1 MEWCWRG
8 LYLRKSAFISP
19 RRMFPESFRGSGL
32 RFGSCFAPFRVHS
45 RSQFAGEMVGG
56 DVHSVS

>member
-1 MEWCWRG
+1 MEWCLRG

-19 RRMFPESFRGSGL
+19 RRISGL
-32 RFGSCFAPFRVHS
+32 RFGFCFAPIRVNS

>member
-1 MEWCWRG
+1 MEWCLRG
-8 LYLRKSAFISP
+8 LYLRKSAFICGSVFVSRP
-19 RRMFPESFRGSGL
+19 FVACRAIAKRRRI
-32 RFGSCFAPFRVHS
+32 HS